1 MTATSSDLP
10 RRGVRTLDERDTRPP
25 APDPVVDRGGT
36 MPQGDPKPP
45 DSAATWLGRR
55 IAVADDHAPA
65 AQHIGWLAAQRAVTA
80 CEMAEK
86 LAAVGKADGVSQ
98 FLAVADQYRQIA
110 AVCAARG
117 GITAPKGPDDK
128 DGT

>member
-10 RRGVRTLDERDTRPP
+10 RRGVRTLDERDT
-25 APDPVVDRGGT
+25 APVDRT
-36 MPQGDPKPP
+36 LTTLPQPDDPQPP

-86 LAAVGKADGVSQ
+86 LAAVGDKADKVMQ
-98 FLAVADQYRQIA
+98 YLAVADQYRQIA
-110 AVCAARG
+110 AVCADRA

-128 DGT
+128 EHA

>member
-10 RRGVRTLDERDTRPP
+10 RRGVRTLDERDT
-25 APDPVVDRGGT
+25 APVDRT
-36 MPQGDPKPP
+36 LTTLPQPDDPQPP

-65 AQHIGWLAAQRAVTA
+65 AQHIGWLA
-80 CEMAEK
+80 EK
-86 LAAVGKADGVSQ
+86 LAAVGDKADKVMQ
-98 FLAVADQYRQIA
+98 YLAVADQYRQIA
-110 AVCAARG
+110 AVCADRA

-128 DGT
+128 EHA

>member
-10 RRGVRTLDERDTRPP
+10 RRGVRTLDERDTSP
-25 APDPVVDRGGT
+25 VDRT
-36 MPQGDPKPP
+36 LTTLPPPDDPAPP